1 MKRPRQPSD
10 SSEVASEQLQNVS
23 TSPSTVSE
31 SKEEQP
37 RDDSVNTKD
46 TTGVT
51 KNISSL
57 SPLFE
62 CIHEADLTIDLGD
75 RESQVKSVSEE
86 ILAAMQEEAS
96 IPKDAKEVTLVQPAV
111 KKILTAGLKK
121 SGAFEA
127 GLFLASEVVLPKVHR
142 TSDRHKTP
150 LTPYVRFPLTRTAD
164 CALCFSSAEFD
175 HSQPEK
181 SFGADPSHRD
191 FLLCILTIEIK
202 RFLKL
207 IADWIATEKLE
218 HSDGVIQASSYI
230 LYCMLRVL
238 PHLSDAEKVELF
250 GNDLSMYTLLSTHMF
265 CILIQ
270 VSLSGFHLEG
280 RFSVKWSNVRSE
292 ENMATTIARYILWAK
307 DFLKTALRF
316 KDALANEPKY
326 TWMPLSEYALKFSDE
341 IPDAAVVATSY
352 QSLTNPVLRTL
363 NGRVYRL
370 YKHYLCNTKDS
381 SVELLFKELERIRS
395 DARAELE
402 KEQYNNLE
410 KDLQIATLQK
420 NILIWKNASEK
431 ELEDADKQLE
441 VIKEKL
447 LACQIGMDLDD
458 PQLISQLIPQ
468 PIPQPLDPHPL
479 TGWKFKAP
487 FLSMPFYGPT
497 LDDAMKTTLATPKH
511 VKALLQSLLK
521 SSLLPL
527 QQAKFA
533 HMDLRAK
540 NICLKESKATW
551 NDAILIDFDYCVDY
565 SKITTNPM
573 DNSIPQYPPERTIHP
588 NSDVWMVGYLLLE
601 LGVCGEGWEKLE
613 LQVGIEKW
621 DVLRETRR
629 SGEFA
634 EAWDLAAKCL
644 KVNPEE
650 RVSFT
655 EMKEIVDGWKV

>member
-1 MKRPRQPSD
+1 MSKRKQHPD
-10 SSEVASEQLQNVS
+10 SSAVASEQPQNIYS
-23 TSPSTVSE
+23 SESTVSE
-31 SKEEQP
+31 PIRRS
-37 RDDSVNTKD
+37 STKD

-51 KNISSL
+51 QNLPSL
-57 SPLFE
+57 SPLFD
-62 CIHEADLTIDLGD
+62 CILEDGLTIDLSD
-75 RESQVKSVSEE
+75 RESQVQSLSKDIHE
-86 ILAAMQEEAS
+86 AMKLEAS

-150 LTPYVRFPLTRTAD
+150 LTPYVRFPLTGTAD

-181 SFGADPSHRD
+181 EKSFGAHRD

-265 CILIQ
+265 CILIK

-326 TWMPLSEYALKFSDE
+326 TWMPVSEYALKFPDE
-341 IPDAAVVATSY
+341 IPDAAVVATSH

-381 SVELLFKELERIRS
+381 SVELLFERFEKIRS
-395 DARAELE
+395 DARAERAE
-402 KEQYNNLE
+402 YNNLE

-420 NILIWKNASEK
+420 NILIWKNGSEK

-441 VIKEKL
+441 VIKEKF

-458 PQLISQLIPQ
+458 PQLIPQLIL
-468 PIPQPLDPHPL
+468 QPLDPHPL
-479 TGWKFKAP
+479 TGWKFQAP

-613 LQVGIEKW
+613 RQVEIEKW
-621 DVLRETRR
+621 EVLRETRR
-629 SGEFA
+629 SRGFA

-644 KVNPEE
+644 KVNPKE